1 MESSLRASGGLE
13 RALAPSGPS
22 RSPGDA
28 GWEGTAP
35 GGPPTQAWKPGRG
48 SCSRRLGPEGRQPQ
62 AYMPELEST
71 PRGWASP
78 ERLKEKGSLL
88 GFILPFKIITFAV
101 VERTGWSGVSRKCR
115 DELGDSCESLN
126 RK

>member
-1 MESSLRASGGLE
+1 MGGDRTRRPAHTGLE
-13 RALAPSGPS
+13 AGPGLL
-22 RSPGDA
+22 P
-28 GWEGTAP
+28 
-35 GGPPTQAWKPGRG
+35 
-48 SCSRRLGPEGRQPQ
+48 RRLGPEGRQPQ

-71 PRGWASP
+71 PRGWDSP